1 MTTTW
6 RSVLNDA
13 IAEVGEVDA
22 RRLVEQASGHDGAE
36 LVMHLEDTPTERA
49 MAYFD
54 SMLARRKGGEPLQ
67 YVLGRW
73 GFRMLDLAVDRRALI
88 PRFETEE
95 VAGSAIAEARRLN
108 AKRVADLGTGAG
120 GMGLSMA
127 VELGPDVEVWLTD
140 ISAEAVELARENTA
154 ALGRAGANVRLGVGS
169 WFDPLPDELR
179 GTFDVIVANPPYVR
193 DTEQPHPEVFDWEPH
208 VALFGGPDGR
218 DEPHKVIDG
227 SPAWLARPGVLV
239 MEHAAYMGD
248 EMVERAKQAGFDDV
262 AMHHDMSHRERW
274 IVARISGP

>member
-6 RSVLNDA
+6 RRVL
-13 IAEVGEVDA
+13 AETIRLVGEVDA
-22 RRLVEQASGHDGAE
+22 RRLVEQASGHEGAE
-36 LVMHLEDTPTERA
+36 LVMHLEDAPTQRS

-54 SMLARRKGGEPLQ
+54 SMLARRQAGEPLQ

-95 VAGSAIAEARRLN
+95 VAGSAIAEARRLK
-108 AKRVADLGTGAG
+108 ARRVADLGTGAG
-120 GMGLSMA
+120 GIGLSMA
-127 VELGPDVEVWLTD
+127 VELGPEVEVWLTD

-179 GTFDVIVANPPYVR
+179 GSFDVITANPPYVR

-218 DEPHKVIDG
+218 VEPNKVIDG
-227 SPAWLARPGVLV
+227 AVEWLARPGALV

-248 EMVERAKQAGFDDV
+248 EMVQRAERAGFDEV
-262 AMHHDMSHRERW
+262 EMHHDMSHRERW
-274 IVARISGP
+274 IVARIG